1 MSSADQV
8 TELLLAWGKG
18 DRAIEDRLFGAVYK
32 ELHRLAG
39 RYMLREPAEHS
50 LQATAL
56 VNEVYLRLIDQ
67 SRVSWEN
74 RSHFFAIAARLMRRI
89 LVDHARARKAGKR
102 PQPARQVT
110 LTGLPVGV
118 EFQTVELLALDEALQ
133 QLEAIDPRQARIVEM
148 RFIAGLSEEEIA
160 CALDVSVRTVKREW
174 RIARAWLY
182 GRLRKESH
190 GVRAV
195 GAN

>member
-1 MSSADQV
+1 LSSADQV
-8 TELLLAWGKG
+8 TELLLAWSKG
-18 DRAIEDRLFGAVYK
+18 DHTIEGRLFGIVYT

-39 RYMLREPAEHS
+39 RHLLREPAEHS

-56 VNEVYLRLIDQ
+56 VHEVYLRLIDQ
-67 SRVSWEN
+67 SRVNWES

-102 PQPARQVT
+102 PQPGLQVS
-110 LTGLPVGV
+110 LTNLPFGV
-118 EFQTVELLALDEALQ
+118 EFQTVELLALDEALE
-133 QLEAIDPRQARIVEM
+133 QLETIDSRQARIVEM

-160 CALDVSVRTVKREW
+160 CALGVSVRTVKREW

-190 GVRAV
+190 GVRAM
-195 GAN
+195 GAS

>member
-18 DRAIEDRLFGAVYK
+18 DRVIEGRLFDVVYK
-32 ELHRLAG
+32 ELHRLAR
-39 RYMLREPAEHS
+39 RYMLRERGNS

-56 VNEVYLRLIDQ
+56 VHEVYLRLVDQ
-67 SRVSWEN
+67 SRVNWEN

-89 LVDHARARKAGKR
+89 LVDHARAKRAGKR
-102 PQPARQVT
+102 PQADRQIS
-110 LTGLPVGV
+110 LTDLPLGV
-118 EFQTVELLALDEALQ
+118 EVQTVEVLALDEALE
-133 QLEAIDPRQARIVEM
+133 QLETIDSRQARIVEM

-160 CALDVSVRTVKREW
+160 CALGVNVRTVKREW

-190 GVRAV
+190 GIGAV
-195 GAN
+195 GAS

>member
-1 MSSADQV
+1 LSSADQV

-18 DRAIEDRLFGAVYK
+18 DRVIEGRLFDVVYK
-32 ELHRLAG
+32 ELHRLAR
-39 RYMLREPAEHS
+39 RYMLRERGNS

-56 VNEVYLRLIDQ
+56 VHEVYLRLVDQ
-67 SRVSWEN
+67 SRVNWEN

-89 LVDHARARKAGKR
+89 LVDHARAKRAGKR
-102 PQPARQVT
+102 PQADRQIS
-110 LTGLPVGV
+110 LTDLPLGV
-118 EFQTVELLALDEALQ
+118 EVQTVEVLALDEALE
-133 QLEAIDPRQARIVEM
+133 QLETIDSRQARIVEM

-160 CALDVSVRTVKREW
+160 CALGVNVRTVKREW

-190 GVRAV
+190 GIRAV
-195 GAN
+195 GAS

>member
-1 MSSADQV
+1 LSSADQV

-18 DRAIEDRLFGAVYK
+18 DRVIEGRLFDVVYK
-32 ELHRLAG
+32 ELHRLAR
-39 RYMLREPAEHS
+39 RYMLRERGNS

-56 VNEVYLRLIDQ
+56 VHEVYLRLVDQ
-67 SRVSWEN
+67 SRVNWEN

-89 LVDHARARKAGKR
+89 LVDHARAKRAGKR
-102 PQPARQVT
+102 PQADRQIS
-110 LTGLPVGV
+110 LTDLPLGV
-118 EFQTVELLALDEALQ
+118 EVQTVEVLALDEALE
-133 QLEAIDPRQARIVEM
+133 QLETIDSRQARIVEM

-160 CALDVSVRTVKREW
+160 CALGVNVRTVKREW

-190 GVRAV
+190 GIRAM
-195 GAN
+195 GAS

>member
-18 DRAIEDRLFGAVYK
+18 DRVIEGRLFDVVYK
-32 ELHRLAG
+32 ELHRLAR
-39 RYMLREPAEHS
+39 RYMLRERGNS

-56 VNEVYLRLIDQ
+56 VHEVYLRLVDQ
-67 SRVSWEN
+67 SRVNWEN

-89 LVDHARARKAGKR
+89 LVDHARAKRAGKR
-102 PQPARQVT
+102 PQADRQIS
-110 LTGLPVGV
+110 LTDLPLGV
-118 EFQTVELLALDEALQ
+118 EVQTVEVLALDEALE
-133 QLEAIDPRQARIVEM
+133 QLETIDSRQARIVEM

-160 CALDVSVRTVKREW
+160 CALGVNVRTVKREW

-190 GVRAV
+190 GIRAV
-195 GAN
+195 GAS